1 MVSVEPQ
8 FSLYSVKFIDSI
20 RDPLGKF
27 IDSIRDPSG
36 VICFY

>member
-20 RDPLGKF
+20 RDPS
-27 IDSIRDPSG
+27 D